1 MSKLIGV
8 LGGMGPMASQL
19 FYKYVTEMTNAT
31 CDQDHVRM
39 LIYSDCEM
47 PDRTTAILSG
57 EYSAPYDR
65 MLKNAKTLEACNCD
79 AITITCNTAHYFAD
93 LIKDKLD
100 IPIIHMI
107 SEICSEIASKFPDS
121 KVGILATDGTIQTGL
136 YQKQLS
142 KCGLEPYAPENS
154 IQKEVMHQIYDC
166 IKSGLPYDEISW
178 HKIENSLMKA
188 GCDCAI
194 LACTELSVIGDENC
208 LDDFYIDPMRVLAKK
223 TILFSGKK
231 LKSDYK

>member
-1 MSKLIGV
+1 
-8 LGGMGPMASQL
+8 MASQL
-19 FYKYVTEMTNAT
+19 FYKYVTEMTDST
-31 CDQDHVRM
+31 CDQDHLQM

-57 EYSAPYDR
+57 EYSALYDR
-65 MLKNAKTLEACNCD
+65 ILKNAKTLEECNCD
-79 AITITCNTAHYFAD
+79 AITITCNTAHFFAD
-93 LIKDKLD
+93 LIKDKLE

-107 SEICSEIASKFPDS
+107 SETCSEIASNFPDS
-121 KVGILATDGTIQTGL
+121 NVGILATDGTIQTGL

-142 KCGLEPYAPENS
+142 KCGLNPYTLENS

-166 IKSGLPYDEISW
+166 VKSSLPYDEISW
-178 HKIENSLMKA
+178 QKIENALKEA

-194 LACTELSVIGDENC
+194 LACTELSVIGNENC

-223 TILFSGKK
+223 AILFSGKK
-231 LKSDYK
+231 LKPDYK